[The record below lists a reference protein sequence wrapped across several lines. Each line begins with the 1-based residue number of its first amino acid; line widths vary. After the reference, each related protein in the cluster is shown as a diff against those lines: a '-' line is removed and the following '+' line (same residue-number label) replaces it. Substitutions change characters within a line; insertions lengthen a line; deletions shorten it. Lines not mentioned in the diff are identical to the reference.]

1 MSLYK
6 TSNKLLTPFKEVP
19 FKLERE
25 IQNLFEA
32 NLKEIMGLEFITSE
46 FVIKDKRLDT
56 LAFDSELNAFVI
68 IEFKKSYNV
77 SVVDQVFQ
85 YLSLM
90 LNNRADF
97 ILEYNE
103 KMNKPL
109 KKNDVDWSQSRVV
122 LVSQAFTDMQKEA
135 VNFKD
140 FNVEMWVVKR
150 YENNIVNIT
159 NIPKSHSA
167 ESIKTIKPKN
177 IEPKQIEEAVTY
189 TEDYH
194 TKGKSDEVIELYN
207 KFREGIMSLDSDIE
221 IKPLKMYIAFKK
233 NHKNVASIGFRSNNI
248 WICVNLHVGE
258 LDDKQNLMRD
268 VSKVGHYA
276 TGDYIANVEDDSKYE
291 YILSIVKQA
300 IEKI

>member
-1 MSLYK
+1 MALYK
-6 TSNKLLTPFKEVP
+6 SNKSKITTIKEVP

-32 NLKEIMGLEFITSE
+32 NLKEFLGLELVSSE
-46 FVIKDKRLDT
+46 FTIKDKRIDT
-56 LAFDSELNAFVI
+56 LAYDSELNSFVI
-68 IEFKKSYNV
+68 IEFKRSYNV

-103 KMNKPL
+103 KMDNTIKRT
-109 KKNDVDWSQSRVV
+109 DVDWSQSRVI

-150 YENNIVNIT
+150 YEDNIISIT
-159 NIPKSHSA
+159 NIPKSHAA
-167 ESIKTIKPKN
+167 ESINMIKPKN
-177 IEPKQIEEAVTY
+177 TIQPVLAQY

-194 TKGKSDEVIELYN
+194 LKGKSDEVTELYN
-207 KFREGIMSLDSDIE
+207 KYREGIIGLDSDIE
-221 IKPLKMYIAFKK
+221 VKPTKLYIAFKK
-233 NHKNVASIGFRSNNI
+233 DHKNIVSIIVSKGLTLY
-248 WICVNLHVGE
+248 VNLKEGE
-258 LDDKQNLMRD
+258 LADDLKIAKD
-268 VSKVGHYA
+268 VSGVGHWA
-276 TGDYIANVEDDSKYE
+276 TGNYRIMVQDDSKYE
-291 YILSIVKQA
+291 YILSLIKQVL
-300 IEKI
+300 EKNS